1 MRAGSP
7 CRSSSAWSTSPATN
21 PVFAG
26 ASPAGK
32 IWPSLPGCTTWTA
45 QTAIPPVVEALRL
58 TEYLDRRVFTYSTGI
73 KRRLDI
79 AGGML
84 HQPDI
89 LLLDEPIT
97 NLDSLSATELRQ
109 LLAQIPRTT
118 RARP

>member
-1 MRAGSP
+1 
-7 CRSSSAWSTSPATN
+7 
-21 PVFAG
+21 
-26 ASPAGK
+26 
-32 IWPSLPGCTTWTA
+32 
-45 QTAIPPVVEALRL
+45 
-58 TEYLDRRVFTYSTGI
+58 
-73 KRRLDI
+73 
-79 AGGML
+79 ML

>member
-1 MRAGSP
+1 
-7 CRSSSAWSTSPATN
+7 
-21 PVFAG
+21 
-26 ASPAGK
+26 
-32 IWPSLPGCTTWTA
+32 
-45 QTAIPPVVEALRL
+45 VVEALRL

-109 LLAQIPRTT
+109 LLAQIRGQGKTMIIVTPRLGEFQKIGGRVGIMKQGCFGKCIRQT
-118 RARP
+118 ARTFRPKRVKVLGIRV